1 MYAFNST
8 VWIKAADDTNYDPV
22 ALAVSPVPT
31 SYNVDLRY
39 VLATTTD
46 GQIAVY
52 LAESINGNQQAAIT
66 ALPSRG
72 LPASAFALGAPTS
85 LSFRADGTRVYAVT
99 GSRQVVYVLNID
111 QTYGK
116 EPLAFG
122 PDTVGLHPASRSP
135 FGVDDMAGNV
145 WEWTASALVPGET
158 VVRGGSF
165 YHDQNSSHSENR
177 EVPEASI
184 RDLTVGLRVCASVL
198 R

>member
-1 MYAFNST
+1 DLQMYAFNST

-66 ALPSRG
+66 ALPSSG
-72 LPASAFALGAPTS
+72 LPASAFTLGAPTS

-111 QTYGK
+111 QTYGT
-116 EPLAFG
+116 LTL
-122 PDTVGLHPASRSP
+122 DHVL
-135 FGVDDMAGNV
+135 GNQ
-145 WEWTASALVPGET
+145 ALDS
-158 VVRGGSF
+158 GS
-165 YHDQNSSHSENR
+165 
-177 EVPEASI
+177 
-184 RDLTVGLRVCASVL
+184 
-198 R
+198 